1 MKVEKVPPV
10 KVNDPITWL
19 AINTFEC
26 PLGRIA
32 PEKCEEMRKRPTARD
47 VMEGRAAPGSPLKL
61 HCCENCTEWEKLALE
76 VYEKRKK
83 YLAEGGNNMPNP
95 GLPKEIRKKARELY
109 EAGKSL
115 NEIAKELGVGKSTLS
130 DWKNKENWERREEVC
145 KQKKPP
151 EKKAEMKVLID
162 FSKVPE
168 LLKILKK
175 RAEEELRSLEMQILW
190 ELKKVLEME
199 KEAARDVVRK
209 A

>member
-1 MKVEKVPPV
+1 
-10 KVNDPITWL
+10 
-19 AINTFEC
+19 
-26 PLGRIA
+26 
-32 PEKCEEMRKRPTARD
+32 
-47 VMEGRAAPGSPLKL
+47 
-61 HCCENCTEWEKLALE
+61 
-76 VYEKRKK
+76 
-83 YLAEGGNNMPNP
+83 MPNP
-95 GLPKEIRKKARELY
+95 GLPKEIRQKARELY

-199 KEAARDVVRK
+199 KEAARDAVRK